1 MGGQTV
7 VSRLCNND
15 LSQVDEFS
23 QVWEHVFQFS
33 VPLKAD
39 NISKN
44 EKKLLVKIK
53 TNSNIRYTY
62 PTSETLFAIFKLHK
76 LFRPSFGLIIL
87 VITKLRISLW
97 YMNPRLLKYSHFEG
111 EKIGFLKYF
120 VSFTG
125 RMRSYLKC
133 NDSAFLEDLRF
144 KKHKNNENIMPV
156 EWQSSLQKVEILI
169 HGRFPWYCLN
179 NSNLNFLQ
187 LLYRPHLNKNF
198 LKTIKTENQTWLT
211 DLYGVESC
219 GGAAWLW
226 IDFYKVY

>member
-1 MGGQTV
+1 MSFLKFESV
-7 VSRLCNND
+7 FSN
-15 LSQVDEFS
+15 SQYHSKRITFRKRKKS
-23 QVWEHVFQFS
+23 YLWKSKPTATSGTLIQSAKRCLQFQ
-33 VPLKAD
+33 
-39 NISKN
+39 
-44 EKKLLVKIK
+44 
-53 TNSNIRYTY
+53 
-62 PTSETLFAIFKLHK
+62 LHK
-76 LFRPSFGLIIL
+76 LLRPSFGLIIL

-97 YMNPRLLKYSHFEG
+97 YMNPRLLKYWHFEG

-144 KKHKNNENIMPV
+144 KKHKNNENIIPV
-156 EWQSSLQKVEILI
+156 EWQSSLQKGEILI

-198 LKTIKTENQTWLT
+198 LKTIKT
-211 DLYGVESC
+211 
-219 GGAAWLW
+219 
-226 IDFYKVY
+226 

>member
-1 MGGQTV
+1 MSFLKFESV
-7 VSRLCNND
+7 FSN
-15 LSQVDEFS
+15 SQY
-23 QVWEHVFQFS
+23 H
-33 VPLKAD
+33 
-39 NISKN
+39 SKRITFRKR
-44 EKKLLVKIK
+44 KKNYLWKSK
-53 TNSNIRYTY
+53 
-62 PTSETLFAIFKLHK
+62 PTGTSGTLIQAAKRCLQFKLHK

-111 EKIGFLKYF
+111 EKTGFLKYF

-144 KKHKNNENIMPV
+144 KKHKNNENIIPV

-169 HGRFPWYCLN
+169 HGRFSWYCLN

-198 LKTIKTENQTWLT
+198 LKTIKT
-211 DLYGVESC
+211 
-219 GGAAWLW
+219 
-226 IDFYKVY
+226 

>member
-1 MGGQTV
+1 MSFLKFESV
-7 VSRLCNND
+7 FSN
-15 LSQVDEFS
+15 SQY
-23 QVWEHVFQFS
+23 H
-33 VPLKAD
+33 
-39 NISKN
+39 SKRITFRKR
-44 EKKLLVKIK
+44 KKNYLWKSK
-53 TNSNIRYTY
+53 
-62 PTSETLFAIFKLHK
+62 PTATSGTLIQSAKSCLQFKLHK

-144 KKHKNNENIMPV
+144 KKHKNIENIIPV

-198 LKTIKTENQTWLT
+198 LKTIKT
-211 DLYGVESC
+211 
-219 GGAAWLW
+219 
-226 IDFYKVY
+226 

>member
-23 QVWEHVFQFS
+23 QVWERVFQFS

-39 NISKN
+39 NISKK
-44 EKKLLVKIK
+44 EKNYLWKSK
-53 TNSNIRYTY
+53 
-62 PTSETLFAIFKLHK
+62 PTATSGTLIQSAKRCLQFKLHK

-144 KKHKNNENIMPV
+144 KKHKHNENIIPV

-198 LKTIKTENQTWLT
+198 LKTIKT
-211 DLYGVESC
+211 
-219 GGAAWLW
+219 
-226 IDFYKVY
+226 

>member
-1 MGGQTV
+1 MSFLKFESV
-7 VSRLCNND
+7 FSN
-15 LSQVDEFS
+15 SQY
-23 QVWEHVFQFS
+23 H
-33 VPLKAD
+33 
-39 NISKN
+39 SKRITFRKR
-44 EKKLLVKIK
+44 KK
-53 TNSNIRYTY
+53 TTY
-62 PTSETLFAIFKLHK
+62 LWKSKPTATSGTLIQSAKRCLQFKLHK

-144 KKHKNNENIMPV
+144 KKHKNNENIIPV

-198 LKTIKTENQTWLT
+198 LKTIKT
-211 DLYGVESC
+211 
-219 GGAAWLW
+219 
-226 IDFYKVY
+226 